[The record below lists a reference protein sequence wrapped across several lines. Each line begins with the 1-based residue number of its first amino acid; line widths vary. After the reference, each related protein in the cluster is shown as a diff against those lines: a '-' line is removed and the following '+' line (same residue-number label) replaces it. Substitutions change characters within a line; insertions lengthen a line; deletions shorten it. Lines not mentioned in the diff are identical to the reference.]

1 MSSLA
6 DASVYGVVGVVEILH
21 IRSCLH
27 RFNGRVTCYRY
38 SKYVQTQRLY
48 RLYTLLRGNLVS
60 FVFAYSSLSCFM
72 EIYLSYLACGSV
84 CTVFLFVCCGARKA
98 LASAVLICGGY
109 HVVLLGLATKC
120 FVCT

>member
-6 DASVYGVVGVVEILH
+6 DASVYGVVGVEILH

-27 RFNGRVTCYRY
+27 RFYGRVSRYRY
-38 SKYVQTQRLY
+38 GKYVQTQRSY
-48 RLYTLLRGNLVS
+48 RLYTLLCGNLVS

-72 EIYLSYLACGSV
+72 KNYLCYLACGSG
-84 CTVFLFVCCGARKA
+84 CSLFVFVRCEARKA
-98 LASAVLICGGY
+98 LASAFLICGGY
-109 HVVLLGLATKC
+109 RVVLLGMATKC